1 MHCAQALNAVHACR
15 GRGGGWGSISFKER
29 IKKLGRKM
37 HEELIIVSDPIY
49 GTIKR
54 AMLISVCQLI
64 NVTF

>member
-1 MHCAQALNAVHACR
+1 MQYMHV
-15 GRGGGWGSISFKER
+15 GGGGGGGWGSISFKER
-29 IKKLGRKM
+29 IKKLERKM
-37 HEELIIVSDPIY
+37 HEEPIIVSDPIY

>member
-1 MHCAQALNAVHACR
+1 MQYMHV
-15 GRGGGWGSISFKER
+15 GGGGVGGGGWGSSSVKGR
-29 IKKLGRKM
+29 IKKLERKM

>member
-1 MHCAQALNAVHACR
+1 MQYMHV
-15 GRGGGWGSISFKER
+15 GGGGGGGWGSISFKER
-29 IKKLGRKM
+29 IKKLERKM
-37 HEELIIVSDPIY
+37 HEALIIDSDPIY

>member
-15 GRGGGWGSISFKER
+15 GRGGGGGVLVSKRGS
-29 IKKLGRKM
+29 KLERKM

>member
-1 MHCAQALNAVHACR
+1 MS
-15 GRGGGWGSISFKER
+15 GGGGGGGGISFKEG
-29 IKKLGRKM
+29 IKKLERKM

>member
-1 MHCAQALNAVHACR
+1 MQYMHV
-15 GRGGGWGSISFKER
+15 GGGGWGGGGSISFKER
-29 IKKLGRKM
+29 IKKLERKM

>member
-1 MHCAQALNAVHACR
+1 MQYMHV
-15 GRGGGWGSISFKER
+15 GGGGGGGSISFKER
-29 IKKLGRKM
+29 IKKLERKM